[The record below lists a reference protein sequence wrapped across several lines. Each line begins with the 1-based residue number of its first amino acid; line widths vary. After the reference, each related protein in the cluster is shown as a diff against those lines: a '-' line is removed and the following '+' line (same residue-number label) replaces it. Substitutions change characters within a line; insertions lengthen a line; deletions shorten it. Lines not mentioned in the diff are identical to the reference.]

1 MIELT
6 LEELKDRLKRY
17 DEVTL
22 LEILNISSEDLV
34 ERFDD
39 VIEDKYDVLI
49 KEED

>member
-6 LEELKDRLKRY
+6 IEELKDRLKRY

-22 LEILNISSEDLV
+22 LELLDISAEDII
-34 ERFDD
+34 ERFAD
-39 VIEDKYDVLI
+39 VIEDRYDLLI